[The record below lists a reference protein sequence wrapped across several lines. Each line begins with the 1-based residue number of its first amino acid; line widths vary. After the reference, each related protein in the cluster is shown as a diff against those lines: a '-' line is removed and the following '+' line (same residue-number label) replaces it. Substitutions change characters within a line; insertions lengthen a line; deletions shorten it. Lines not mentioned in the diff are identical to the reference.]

1 MSAIR
6 ILLVDDHTIVR
17 EGLRALLSGRDDMT
31 VVGEASTGTQAV
43 ELATALEPDVVVMD
57 LTLPGISG
65 LDATELI
72 AGRRPETRVLVL
84 SMHDGEEF
92 VRPAIRAGA
101 SGYLV
106 KGSGLGDLVA
116 AIRAVAA
123 GQAFFSPAAAKVL
136 LTDAKEKGRSAD
148 GGTPGLE
155 VLTAREQQ
163 VLKQVA
169 LGQTSQDIADD
180 LGISVKTVEG
190 HRANLMAKLGLRDL
204 PALVR
209 LAIRTGLVGLE

>member
-136 LTDAKEKGRSAD
+136 LTDAKAKGRSAD
-148 GGTPGLE
+148 SGTPGLE

-169 LGQTSQDIADD
+169 LGRTSQDIADD

-209 LAIRTGLVGLE
+209 LAIRTGLIGLD

>member
-1 MSAIR
+1 MSVIR

-17 EGLRALLSGRDDMT
+17 EGLRALLSGREDMT

-136 LTDAKEKGRSAD
+136 LTDAKAKGPAAD
-148 GGTPGLE
+148 GGPPGLE

-163 VLKQVA
+163 VLRLVA
-169 LGQTSQDIADD
+169 LGRTSQDIADE

-209 LAIRTGLVGLE
+209 LAIRTGLIGLE